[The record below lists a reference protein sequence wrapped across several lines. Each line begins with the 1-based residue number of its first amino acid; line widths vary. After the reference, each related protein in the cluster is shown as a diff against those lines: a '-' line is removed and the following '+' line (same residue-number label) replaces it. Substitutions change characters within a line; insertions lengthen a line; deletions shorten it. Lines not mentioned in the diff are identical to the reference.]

1 MFKWARNSWQGI
13 LLVVVSAC
21 WLAPR
26 ASAQATGTFSGY
38 VTDPSGAVIPAA
50 TVTATSESTGVVA
63 TRQTNSQGLYFIP
76 DLLPGYYTIKAEAQG
91 FKSYVN
97 THVEVTVGYVQRIDF
112 KLEVGKISQ
121 EITVESQA
129 SAVNTEEGHLSD
141 LVSGQ
146 QATNLP
152 LNGRDIYQLMQLIPG
167 AVNSTN
173 VDMENTEGGIQTNV
187 NGTRANFNGFLLDG
201 VPNKGLSGGSD
212 AQPAPDFVQ
221 EFRIMTNNF
230 SAEYGSSAGSMTDV
244 SIKSGTNQFHGDGWE
259 FFRNDK
265 LNARNFFTDTKPE
278 WRQNQFGATL
288 GGPILKGKLFFFAG
302 YEGERFRTQSPAV
315 YTFETPAFRNAVET
329 TLPNSTA
336 ALLYKNFPGVTNPTY
351 GFQTL
356 GDLMS
361 SQANGEGWA
370 VGAPGYGL
378 AGVPGAAMI
387 TDGAM
392 AYADPCFLNLA
403 NGYGAPA
410 YSGGPNFGNAQVMAN
425 KFASLVG
432 VTGLESAQIATNIA
446 AACPGMGYVAPAVQA
461 GALGIDT
468 PVLGFADGTT
478 PTRTYEQF
486 YNGDQL
492 VGRIDYQSDT
502 NRVFG
507 RIFEFIQKD
516 PNGITGADILRAGS
530 RSPPRCLFRDSL

>member
-1 MFKWARNSWQGI
+1 M
-13 LLVVVSAC
+13 
-21 WLAPR
+21 
-26 ASAQATGTFSGY
+26 
-38 VTDPSGAVIPAA
+38 TDPSGAVIPAA

-91 FKSYVN
+91 FKSYVD

-265 LNARNFFTDTKPE
+265 LNA
-278 WRQNQFGATL
+278 L
-288 GGPILKGKLFFFAG
+288 
-302 YEGERFRTQSPAV
+302 
-315 YTFETPAFRNAVET
+315 
-329 TLPNSTA
+329 
-336 ALLYKNFPGVTNPTY
+336 
-351 GFQTL
+351 
-356 GDLMS
+356 
-361 SQANGEGWA
+361 
-370 VGAPGYGL
+370 
-378 AGVPGAAMI
+378 
-387 TDGAM
+387 
-392 AYADPCFLNLA
+392 
-403 NGYGAPA
+403 
-410 YSGGPNFGNAQVMAN
+410 
-425 KFASLVG
+425 
-432 VTGLESAQIATNIA
+432 
-446 AACPGMGYVAPAVQA
+446 
-461 GALGIDT
+461 
-468 PVLGFADGTT
+468 
-478 PTRTYEQF
+478 
-486 YNGDQL
+486 
-492 VGRIDYQSDT
+492 
-502 NRVFG
+502 
-507 RIFEFIQKD
+507 
-516 PNGITGADILRAGS
+516 
-530 RSPPRCLFRDSL
+530 